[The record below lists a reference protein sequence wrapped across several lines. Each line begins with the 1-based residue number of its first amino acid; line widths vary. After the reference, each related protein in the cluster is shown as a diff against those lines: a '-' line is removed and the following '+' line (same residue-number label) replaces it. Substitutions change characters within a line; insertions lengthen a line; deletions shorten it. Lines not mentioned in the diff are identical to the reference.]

1 MVVTVC
7 AGSLPRKLSSA
18 SSLGSM
24 EESFFLQ
31 ASLDSSDSF
40 SERRN
45 PGEPTMSPYFM
56 KSMTPSSFEAAL
68 RQKEGELASYMS
80 RLVRMII
87 MLNFFFLVV
96 YFLGLKGGGVS

>member
-1 MVVTVC
+1 M
-7 AGSLPRKLSSA
+7 SRKLSSA

-24 EESFFLQ
+24 EESYFLQ

-45 PGEPTMSPYFM
+45 AGEATMSPYYM
-56 KSMTPSSFEAAL
+56 KSMTPSAFEASL

-80 RLVRMII
+80 RLV
-87 MLNFFFLVV
+87 
-96 YFLGLKGGGVS
+96 

>member
-1 MVVTVC
+1 MVIS
-7 AGSLPRKLSSA
+7 AGLFYITLVLFLFDSSKWLQICTGNLTRKLSSA
-18 SSLGSM
+18 SSLSSM

-40 SERRN
+40 SERKN
-45 PGEPTMSPYFM
+45 PGEMVMSSYFM

-80 RLVRMII
+80 RLV
-87 MLNFFFLVV
+87 
-96 YFLGLKGGGVS
+96 